1 MQQAGSYLR
10 RRDEVAVY
18 FDRTALD
25 AWQRFATNEPLGR
38 IRSTVRAG
46 RDRMRAT
53 LLSLLPAD
61 LSGWRVLDAGCGA
74 GAMSVEL
81 ARRGADVLGID
92 LSPGIISYA
101 TAHLPRIE
109 GGGRIRLASGDMLS
123 PEHGEFDAVV
133 AMDSLIHYRPHDAV
147 EALAALAARTSRKIV
162 FTFPP
167 RTLGLSAMHAV
178 GRLFP
183 RGDRAPSIEPVS
195 HATLSRLISG
205 HDALKE
211 WRAGETHRIAA
222 GFYISQAMEVNRR

>member
-1 MQQAGSYLR
+1 MNAHSYIK

-18 FDRTALD
+18 FDRTALS

-38 IRSTVRAG
+38 VRATVRAG

-53 LLSLLPAD
+53 MLSMLPEN
-61 LSGWRVLDAGCGA
+61 LEGWRILDAGCGA

-81 ARRGADVLGID
+81 ARRGADVTGID
-92 LSPGIISYA
+92 LSPGIVSYA

-109 GGGRIRLASGDMLS
+109 GPGKIRLLSGDMLS
-123 PEHGEFDAVV
+123 PDLGRFDAVV
-133 AMDSLIHYRPHDAV
+133 AMDSLIHYQPKDGV
-147 EALAALAARTSRKIV
+147 AALANLAGRTNRKIV

-167 RTLGLSAMHAV
+167 RTAFLTAFWSV

-195 HATLSRLISG
+195 LGALERLM
-205 HDALKE
+205 
-211 WRAGETHRIAA
+211 AGQEGLAGWSTGRTHRVSG
-222 GFYISQAMEVNRR
+222 GFYISQALEVVRR

>member
-1 MQQAGSYLR
+1 MNGQSYTT

-38 IRSTVRAG
+38 IRTTVRAG
-46 RDRMRAT
+46 RDRMRAAM
-53 LLSLLPAD
+53 LSKLPGN
-61 LSGWRVLDAGCGA
+61 LEGWRILDAGCGA

-81 ARRGADVLGID
+81 ARRGADVTGID

-109 GGGRIRLASGDMLS
+109 GPGRIRLTSGDMLS
-123 PEHGEFDAVV
+123 PGLGEFDAVV
-133 AMDSLIHYRPHDAV
+133 AMDSLIHYRPNDAV
-147 EALAALAARTSRKIV
+147 AAFASLASRTSRKIV

-167 RTLGLSAMHAV
+167 RTLALSAMHAV

-195 HATLSRLISG
+195 PVTLKRLIARHEG
-205 HDALKE
+205 LAE
-211 WRAGETHRIAA
+211 WQPGRTERVGG
-222 GFYISQAMEVNRR
+222 GFYISQALEVSRT